1 MTQCRFSFRYAP
13 VLRIRLALLM
23 LAAAILSPSPAALA
37 TQNEPPKIL
46 RWAADTSSGAPYVF
60 QDPTNPTKLIGFEV
74 DLIDALAAELGMT
87 TQFVQN
93 QWDGL
98 IPGLNRGEYDL
109 AINGIEITLDRS
121 QEVTFSNP
129 YYLTFE
135 QLTVRQGTMGLTTLA
150 DCQGK
155 AVGTLQ
161 ASLAE
166 RMLQAEGG
174 VDIRTYEDEIN
185 AYQDLTLGRID
196 AVLLDYP
203 IALYYAAPNP
213 YLVQVGEPIG
223 QLAYGIA
230 LRKEDIALVNQIN
243 AAYDRLVTNGTW
255 AKILAKWNLWTPVM
269 AGYLQQEV
277 PQETEPTG
285 YVAYLKAIHREA
297 GFWAKVVSYEKFL
310 PLFFWGAVR
319 TMQISLL
326 SMVLA
331 VSAGLLIALI
341 RLYLPKPLQMLSLLY
356 VEIIR
361 GTPLLIQLFFI
372 FYALPNIGIKLS
384 PLVAAV
390 LGLGLNYAAY
400 ESENYRAGILSVP
413 RGQMEAARAL
423 GMTQWQALRYVILP
437 QSFRLILP
445 PVTNDFI
452 SLLKDS
458 SLVSVITMVELT
470 KVYTQVSA
478 ATFDYFGTGLI
489 VATIY
494 LLLGLPF
501 ARLARWAEGKLDVE
515 QARPMGVLGRATDP
529 HRYEV
534 PSPPERQS
542 RKE

>member
-1 MTQCRFSFRYAP
+1 MIRGRLSFYLALVLLAGLAL
-13 VLRIRLALLM
+13 VLREAP
-23 LAAAILSPSPAALA
+23 ILPSSPAAFA
-37 TQNEPPKIL
+37 MQNVPAKIL

-60 QDPTNPTKLIGFEV
+60 QDPSNPTTLIGFEV

-87 TQFVQN
+87 PQFVQN

-98 IPGLNRGEYDL
+98 IPGLKRGEYEL
-109 AINGIEITLDRS
+109 AINGIEITPDRS
-121 QEVTFSNP
+121 QEVTFSKP

-135 QLTVRQGTMGLTTLA
+135 QLTVRQGTVGLTTLA
-150 DCQGK
+150 DCRGK
-155 AVGTLQ
+155 MVGTLQ

-166 RMLQAEGG
+166 RLLQAEGG
-174 VDIRTYEDEIN
+174 VSIRTYEDEIN
-185 AYQDLTLGRID
+185 AYQDLILGRID

-213 YLVQVGEPIG
+213 QLAQVGGPIG

-230 LRKEDIALVNQIN
+230 MRKEDTELVNQIN
-243 AAYDRLVTNGTW
+243 AAFDRLVANGTW
-255 AKILAKWNLWTPVM
+255 ATILAKWNLWTPVM
-269 AGYLQQEV
+269 ADSLQQAA
-277 PQETEPTG
+277 PPGIEPTG
-285 YVAYLKAIHREA
+285 YLAYLQAIHREA
-297 GFWAKVVSYEKFL
+297 GLWAKVVSYAKFL

-319 TMQISLL
+319 TLQISLL
-326 SMVLA
+326 SMSLA
-331 VSAGLLIALI
+331 VCAGLLIALT
-341 RLYLPKPLQMLSLLY
+341 RLYLPKPFQLLSVLY
-356 VEIIR
+356 VETIR
-361 GTPLLIQLFFI
+361 GTPLLIQLFFL

-413 RGQMEAARAL
+413 KGQMEAARAL
-423 GMTQWQALRYVILP
+423 GMTHWQALRYVILP
-437 QSFRLILP
+437 QSFRLVLP

-501 ARLARWAEGKLDVE
+501 ARLARWAERQLDVE
-515 QARPMGVLGRATDP
+515 QGQPMGALGRAAGRP
-529 HRYEV
+529 NQL
-534 PSPPERQS
+534 SA
-542 RKE
+542 

>member
-1 MTQCRFSFRYAP
+1 
-13 VLRIRLALLM
+13 M
-23 LAAAILSPSPAALA
+23 LEATIPPSSLAALA
-37 TQNEPPKIL
+37 PPNLPNKVL

-60 QDPTNPTKLIGFEV
+60 QDPADPTKLAGFEV
-74 DLIDALAAELGMT
+74 DLIEALAAELGMT
-87 TQFVQN
+87 TEFVQN

-109 AINGIEITLDRS
+109 AINGIEITADRS
-121 QEVTFSNP
+121 QEVSFSKP

-135 QLTVRQGTMGLTTLA
+135 QLTVRQGTVGLATLA

-155 AVGTLQ
+155 MVGTLH

-166 RMLQAEGG
+166 RMLRAGN

-185 AYQDLTLGRID
+185 AYQDLALGRID

-213 YLVQVGEPIG
+213 HLAQVGEPIG

-230 LRKEDIALVNQIN
+230 MRKEEVALVQQIN
-243 AAYDRLVTNGTW
+243 AAYDRLVAKGTW
-255 AKILAKWNLWTPVM
+255 AQILAKWNLWTPMM
-269 AGYLQQEV
+269 ADYLQQSA
-277 PQETEPTG
+277 PQESESTG
-285 YVAYLKAIHREA
+285 YLTYLKATQPEV
-297 GFWAKVVSYEKFL
+297 GFWDKVVSYGKFL
-310 PLFFWGAVR
+310 PLLFWGAVR

-326 SMVLA
+326 SMLLA
-331 VSAGLLIALI
+331 VSVGLLIALMH
-341 RLYLPKPLQMLSLLY
+341 LYLPQPFRVLSVLY
-356 VEIIR
+356 VELIR

-372 FYALPNIGIKLS
+372 FYALPTVGIKLS

-413 RGQMEAARAL
+413 KGQMEAARAL
-423 GMTQWQALRYVILP
+423 GMTHWQALRYVILP
-437 QSFRLILP
+437 QSFRLVLP

-470 KVYTQVSA
+470 KVYTQISA

-489 VATIY
+489 VAALY

-501 ARLARWAEGKLDVE
+501 VRLARWIERKLDVDHIRSAE
-515 QARPMGVLGRATDP
+515 SIGRTAVRPN
-529 HRYEV
+529 
-534 PSPPERQS
+534 
-542 RKE
+542 

>member
-1 MTQCRFSFRYAP
+1 MRHRFSSRFAQ
-13 VLRIRLALLM
+13 VLLAGLASIT
-23 LAAAILSPSPAALA
+23 LAATVLSSASIALP
-37 TQNEPPKIL
+37 TQNLPRKVL

-60 QDPTNPTKLIGFEV
+60 QDPAAPTKLVGFEV
-74 DLIDALAAELGMT
+74 DLIEALAAELGMT
-87 TQFVQN
+87 IEFVQN

-109 AINGIEITLDRS
+109 AINGIEITPDRS
-121 QEVTFSNP
+121 QEVAFSEP

-135 QLTVRQGTMGLTTLA
+135 QLTVRQGTVGLATLP
-150 DCQGK
+150 DCRGK
-155 AVGTLQ
+155 VVGTLQ

-174 VDIRTYEDEIN
+174 VDLRTYEDEVS
-185 AYQDLTLGRID
+185 AYQDLTLGRLD

-213 YLVQVGEPIG
+213 SLAQVGGPIG
-223 QLAYGIA
+223 QLSYGIA
-230 LRKEDIALVNQIN
+230 MRKGDVELVNQIN
-243 AAYDRLVTNGTW
+243 TAYERLVVNGTW

-269 AGYLQQEV
+269 ADYLQQAT
-277 PQETEPTG
+277 PQGVEPT
-285 YVAYLKAIHREA
+285 AYLAYLEA
-297 GFWAKVVSYEKFL
+297 THPETGLWAKVVSYEKFL
-310 PLFFWGAVR
+310 PLFFWGAAR

-326 SMVLA
+326 SMLLA
-331 VSAGLLIALI
+331 VSAGLLIAI
-341 RLYLPKPLQMLSLLY
+341 MRLYLPQPFRLLSLLY
-356 VEIIR
+356 VELIR

-413 RGQMEAARAL
+413 KGQMEAARAL
-423 GMTQWQALRYVILP
+423 GMTHWQALRYIILP
-437 QSFRLILP
+437 QSLRLVLP
-445 PVTNDFI
+445 PITNDFI

-478 ATFDYFGTGLI
+478 TTFDYFGTGLI
-489 VATIY
+489 VAAIY

-515 QARPMGVLGRATDP
+515 QVQPGGQGRTVVRPTRLSA
-529 HRYEV
+529 
-534 PSPPERQS
+534 
-542 RKE
+542 

>member
-1 MTQCRFSFRYAP
+1 MLEATILHPS
-13 VLRIRLALLM
+13 
-23 LAAAILSPSPAALA
+23 LAAPSPPNLP
-37 TQNEPPKIL
+37 NKVL

-60 QDPTNPTKLIGFEV
+60 QDPADPTKLVGFEV
-74 DLIDALAAELGMT
+74 DLIEALAAELGT
-87 TQFVQN
+87 TTEFVQN

-109 AINGIEITLDRS
+109 AINGIEITADRS
-121 QEVTFSNP
+121 QEVTFSKP

-135 QLTVRQGTMGLTTLA
+135 QLTVRQGTVGLATVA

-155 AVGTLQ
+155 MVGTLH

-166 RMLQAEGG
+166 RMLRAEGN

-185 AYQDLTLGRID
+185 AYQDLALGRID

-213 YLVQVGEPIG
+213 HLAQVGEPIG

-230 LRKEDIALVNQIN
+230 MRKEEVALVQQIN
-243 AAYDRLVTNGTW
+243 AAYDRLVAKGTW
-255 AKILAKWNLWTPVM
+255 AQILAKWNLWTPMM
-269 AGYLQQEV
+269 ADYLKQSAPPEN
-277 PQETEPTG
+277 EPTG
-285 YVAYLKAIHREA
+285 YLTYLKATQPEA
-297 GFWAKVVSYEKFL
+297 GLWDKVVSYRKFL
-310 PLFFWGAVR
+310 PLFFWGAAR

-326 SMVLA
+326 SMLLA
-331 VSAGLLIALI
+331 VSAGLLIALMH
-341 RLYLPKPLQMLSLLY
+341 LYLPQPFRVLSILY
-356 VEIIR
+356 VELIR

-372 FYALPNIGIKLS
+372 FYALPTVGIKLS

-413 RGQMEAARAL
+413 KGQMEAAQAL
-423 GMTQWQALRYVILP
+423 GMTHWQALRYVILP
-437 QSFRLILP
+437 QSFRLVLP

-470 KVYTQVSA
+470 KVYTQTSA

-489 VATIY
+489 VAALY

-501 ARLARWAEGKLDVE
+501 VRFARWIERKLDVDHIRS
-515 QARPMGVLGRATDP
+515 AGSIGRAAVRP
-529 HRYEV
+529 N
-534 PSPPERQS
+534 QS
-542 RKE
+542 ST

>member
-1 MTQCRFSFRYAP
+1 MIRRQFSLRFALVLLTGLAP
-13 VLRIRLALLM
+13 ITLEATLL
-23 LAAAILSPSPAALA
+23 PSSSAALS
-37 TQNEPPKIL
+37 TQTLPTKVL

-60 QDPTNPTKLIGFEV
+60 QDPTDPTKLVGFEV

-87 TQFVQN
+87 TEFVQN

-109 AINGIEITLDRS
+109 AINGIEITPDRS
-121 QEVTFSNP
+121 LEVAFSQP

-135 QLTVRQGTMGLTTLA
+135 QLTVRQGTGGLVTLS
-150 DCQGK
+150 DCRGK
-155 AVGTLQ
+155 VVGTLQ

-166 RMLQAEGG
+166 RMLRAEGG
-174 VDIRTYEDEIN
+174 VDIRTYEDEVS
-185 AYQDLTLGRID
+185 AYQDLTLGRLD
-196 AVLLDYP
+196 AVLLDHP
-203 IALYYAAPNP
+203 IALYYAAPDP
-213 YLVQVGEPIG
+213 QLAQVGAPIG

-230 LRKEDIALVNQIN
+230 MRKGDVELVKQIN
-243 AAYDRLVTNGTW
+243 AAYDRLVAKGTW
-255 AKILAKWNLWTPVM
+255 AEILVKWNLWTATM
-269 AGYLQQEV
+269 ADHLQQAA
-277 PQETEPTG
+277 PQGIEPTG
-285 YVAYLKAIHREA
+285 YLAYLKAVHPET
-297 GFWAKVVSYEKFL
+297 GLWAKVRSYEKFL

-326 SMVLA
+326 SMLLA
-331 VSAGLLIALI
+331 VSAGLLIAI
-341 RLYLPKPLQMLSLLY
+341 MHLYLPKPFLLLSVLY
-356 VEIIR
+356 VELIR

-413 RGQMEAARAL
+413 TGQMEAARAL
-423 GMTQWQALRYVILP
+423 GMTHWQALRYIILP
-437 QSFRLILP
+437 QSFRLVLP

-501 ARLARWAEGKLDVE
+501 VRLARRVEGKLNIE
-515 QARPMGVLGRATDP
+515 HARPTDGRRLATVRP
-529 HRYEV
+529 TQL
-534 PSPPERQS
+534 SA
-542 RKE
+542 

>member
-1 MTQCRFSFRYAP
+1 MTQRRFLFRFAA
-13 VLRIRLALLM
+13 ALLTGLGSIM
-23 LAAAILSPSPAALA
+23 LVATVFPSSQAAASPQDPL
-37 TQNEPPKIL
+37 NKVL

-60 QDPTNPTKLIGFEV
+60 QDPADPTTLIGFEV
-74 DLIDALAAELGMT
+74 DLIEALAAELGT
-87 TQFVQN
+87 TTKFVQN

-109 AINGIEITLDRS
+109 AINGIEITADRS
-121 QEVTFSNP
+121 QEVTFSKP

-135 QLTVRQGTMGLTTLA
+135 QLTVCQGTVGLATVA

-155 AVGTLQ
+155 MVGTLH

-166 RMLQAEGG
+166 RLLKAGK

-185 AYQDLTLGRID
+185 AYQDLALGRID

-203 IALYYAAPNP
+203 IALYYAVPNP
-213 YLVQVGEPIG
+213 HLTQVGEPIG

-230 LRKEDIALVNQIN
+230 MRKEEVALVQHIN
-243 AAYDRLVTNGTW
+243 AAYDRLVAKGTW
-255 AKILAKWNLWTPVM
+255 AQILAKWNLWTPMM
-269 AGYLQQEV
+269 ANYLQQSA
-277 PQETEPTG
+277 PQESEPTG
-285 YVAYLKAIHREA
+285 YLTYLKAIQPEA
-297 GFWAKVVSYEKFL
+297 GLWDKVVSYGKFL

-331 VSAGLLIALI
+331 VSAGLLIALMH
-341 RLYLPKPLQMLSLLY
+341 LYFPQPFRVLSVVY
-356 VEIIR
+356 VELIR

-372 FYALPNIGIKLS
+372 FYALPTVGIKLS

-413 RGQMEAARAL
+413 KGQMEAARAL
-423 GMTQWQALRYVILP
+423 GMTHWQALHYVILP
-437 QSFRLILP
+437 QAFRLVLP

-470 KVYTQVSA
+470 KVYTQISA

-489 VATIY
+489 VAALY

-501 ARLARWAEGKLDVE
+501 VRFARWIERKLDVDPMRAAGSRHRTAE
-515 QARPMGVLGRATDP
+515 RPNP
-529 HRYEV
+529 
-534 PSPPERQS
+534 
-542 RKE
+542 